1 MVRVA
6 TGKADS
12 SRNDSPQPKT
22 DNGLR
27 PLDYLQAA
35 HEAVQALG
43 VSSEIAAHFGYRIY
57 DAMIVA
63 AALEA
68 NCTILYTEDLQN
80 GQKIGAL
87 TIRNPFAIR

>member
-1 MVRVA
+1 
-6 TGKADS
+6 
-12 SRNDSPQPKT
+12 
-22 DNGLR
+22 
-27 PLDYLQAA
+27 
-35 HEAVQALG
+35 
-43 VSSEIAAHFGYRIY
+43 
-57 DAMIVA
+57 MIVA